1 MITIDDAFSSFYENA
16 WPFLKR
22 NKIPFILF
30 VSTEPVGK
38 NGYMNW
44 EQIKEVEREEFAFIG
59 NHSHSHEYLIDFSF
73 DEFKSDINQS
83 INIFKKSSR
92 IYSILSAEYGFKN
105 LSDIH
110 VPNLFKNLSRVMW
123 KTYDELFIDK
133 LIVNGIANK
142 IQHISMQIRKIQTGF
157 IYHYAFVMIISL
169 MTLLWIFFGL

>member
-1 MITIDDAFSSFYENA
+1 M
-16 WPFLKR
+16 
-22 NKIPFILF
+22 
-30 VSTEPVGK
+30 
-38 NGYMNW
+38 
-44 EQIKEVEREEFAFIG
+44 
-59 NHSHSHEYLIDFSF
+59 
-73 DEFKSDINQS
+73 
-83 INIFKKSSR
+83 
-92 IYSILSAEYGFKN
+92 SAEYGFKN

-142 IQHISMQIRKIQTGF
+142 IHRVSMQIRKIQTGF